1 MQIFTTLEEN
11 NLLEIERMKD
21 SDDELELLK
30 QQKKQREQDFKDQIE
45 TLEATDARDKK
56 RIHDSEMER
65 NALQDV
71 TEGDESQNIEEH
83 TYNQI

>member
-30 QQKKQREQDFKDQIE
+30 QQKKQREKDFKE
-45 TLEATDARDKK
+45 
-56 RIHDSEMER
+56 
-65 NALQDV
+65 
-71 TEGDESQNIEEH
+71 
-83 TYNQI
+83 